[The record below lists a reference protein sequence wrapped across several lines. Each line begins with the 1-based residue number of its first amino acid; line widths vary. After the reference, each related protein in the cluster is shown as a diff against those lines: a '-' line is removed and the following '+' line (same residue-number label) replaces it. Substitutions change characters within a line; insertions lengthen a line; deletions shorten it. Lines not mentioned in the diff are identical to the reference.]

1 MASRILL
8 GKVREAPIETG
19 MHFWWSVSFPIR
31 TSSNALAMGGE
42 PYAWLRLHGLEK
54 AFWNKT
60 FEMPDGEA
68 VD

>member
-19 MHFWWSVSFPIR
+19 MHFWWFVSFPIR
-31 TSSNALAMGGE
+31 TSSIALAMGGE
-42 PYAWLRLHGLEK
+42 PYAWLRLYGLER

-60 FEMPDGEA
+60 FEMPDGEG